1 MSKHS
6 TNGGRSARGAAPKIH
21 YGEAGP
27 AHTSQGGLAP
37 VIQFLDHLGFNAL
50 FRQQVGHARS
60 ANAVYG
66 LVDAAY
72 LVMIGLIGGARSLS
86 QCVAVWSDQVLRRL
100 AGWHRV
106 PDETT
111 LGRLFKEV
119 RERHVCEL
127 ETLNHALRQQVWAR
141 AAQVGRSRTGLQTQ
155 EWVDADA
162 KVKTVDGR

>member
-1 MSKHS
+1 MSKNS
-6 TNGGRSARGAAPKIH
+6 TNGGQTARGAAPKIH

-37 VIQFLDHLGFNAL
+37 VIQLLDHLGFATL

-66 LVDAAY
+66 LVDAVY

-127 ETLNHALRQQVWAR
+127 ETLNHALRQRVWAR
-141 AAQVGRSRTGLQTQ
+141 AAQVGRSRIGL
-155 EWVDADA
+155 VLAA
-162 KVKTVDGR
+162 V